1 MFDWSKHLN
10 TKKHLKEKYV
20 KQVFECVCSKKYKYA
35 KTLKRHEAICI
46 EFQENKKH
54 NTDVEYEHNTN
65 LEPNS
70 IVLDK
75 ETTQQQ
81 QQQDNIFANKITP
94 EFFLEIFNQNQE
106 LIKKIY
112 ETQERITKQQEQMA
126 QQHQVIMEYC
136 KQPKNVKNVKNNFN
150 LNFFL
155 NVKCKDALNIS
166 DFVKN
171 ITINICDLEHIG
183 RFGYVEGVSRIIVNA
198 LQQLDLYRR
207 PIHCTDVKL
216 EVLFV
221 KDEDKWE
228 KDQDGVKVK
237 KVIGEVSQK
246 NCQTFCSVVRPE
258 MMMAE
263 HPDCEKNLNM
273 MKNVNGGGE
282 EMRGRN
288 QDKILSIISQKVV
301 LEPENAL
308 I

>member
-20 KQVFECVCSKKYKYA
+20 QHVFECVCSKKYKYA
-35 KTLKRHEAICI
+35 KTLKRHEANCI

-54 NTDVEYEHNTN
+54 NTDVEYEHNTH
-65 LEPNS
+65 LETND
-70 IVLDK
+70 IVFGK

-81 QQQDNIFANKITP
+81 QPDYFADKIITP
-94 EFFLEIFNQNQE
+94 EFFLEIFNQNQQ

-112 ETQERITKQQEQMA
+112 ETQEKMTKQQEQMA

-136 KQPKNVKNVKNNFN
+136 KQPKNVKNNFN

-171 ITINICDLEHIG
+171 ITINIRDLEHIG

-207 PIHCTDVKL
+207 PIHCTDVKR

-246 NCQTFCSVVRPE
+246 NCQTFCSVVKPE

-263 HPDCEKNLNM
+263 HPDCDKNLNM
-273 MKNVNGGGE
+273 MKNVNGGSE
-282 EMRGRN
+282 EMRGKSH
-288 QDKILSIISQKVV
+288 DKILSIISQKVV
-301 LEPENAL
+301 LEPENAVV
-308 I
+308 